1 MAILHFIFLLGV
13 NFVIFG
19 FIWGIIKLIISTLTG
34 GAKKSDQT
42 EYILRIT
49 KYILLVAVTAN
60 FVHLYETDQ
69 GLMDSLIARIVV
81 GSLILGL
88 YLLGKLQNKDR
99 FTQFSAMGGNL
110 LKGLS
115 TSFEP
120 KVERI
125 LILGS
130 IAFFVVCLLI
140 PSLVD
145 NVLINWFTSA
155 IKGLYNAFFIGFI
168 FKVVAFFSIINII
181 MRGSNILGKLV
192 SGKSLTESFSK
203 EKKASPFGNMGGNA
217 FGGGFQNQQNK
228 STVEDDYNKKAS
240 ANTDNEGFT
249 EYEDVTEE

>member
-1 MAILHFIFLLGV
+1 MAILHFIFLLSV

-19 FIWGIIKLIISTLTG
+19 FIWAIIKLIISTLTG
-34 GAKKSDQT
+34 GATKSDKT

-60 FVHLYETDQ
+60 FVHLYETDH
-69 GLMDSLIARIVV
+69 GLIDSIAARIIV
-81 GSLILGL
+81 GSIVLGL

-99 FTQFSAMGGNL
+99 FSKFSAIGGNL

-120 KVERI
+120 KIERL

-130 IAFFVVCLLI
+130 IAFFVLCLLV

-145 NVLINWFTSA
+145 NFVINWFTSA
-155 IKGLYNAFFIGFI
+155 IKGLYDAFFIGFI
-168 FKVVAFFSIINII
+168 FKVVAFFSIISII

-192 SGKSLTESFSK
+192 SGESLTESFTK
-203 EKKASPFGNMGGNA
+203 EKKASPFANMGGRH
-217 FGGGFQNQQNK
+217 FGGGDQNQQSK
-228 STVEDDYNKKAS
+228 SNVEDAYNKKAS
-240 ANTDNEGFT
+240 TNTDSEGFT
-249 EYEDVTEE
+249 EYEDVTEK